1 MEAVTD
7 QPRARTR
14 VAVIEDED
22 LYREMLVSILS
33 LRPQLEVVGSFATGA
48 DALAQVPSL
57 RPDVILTDIVLG
69 GGINGIQL
77 GLKLRREIPRLGIT
91 LLSNHLKPWILSAIP
106 EDDMMGWGYL
116 HKAAVKNFGVIERA
130 IAGTADGMVVLDPGI
145 MANAQRTQKA
155 PVELTPR
162 QIEVLHLMA
171 QGYSNEGV
179 AERLGLAEKTVSNYI
194 NSIYQ
199 RLAIDWDD
207 PHVQPRVKAV
217 LYYLKELADASG
229 PE

>member
-1 MEAVTD
+1 MID
-7 QPRARTR
+7 QPKARTR
-14 VAVIEDED
+14 VVVIEDED
-22 LYREMLVSILS
+22 LYREMLVSLLG
-33 LRPQLEVVGSFATGA
+33 LRPQFEVVGSFATGT
-48 DALAQVPSL
+48 DALAQVPLL

-77 GLKLRREIPRLGIT
+77 GLKLRKNLPRLGIT
-91 LLSNHLKPWILSAIP
+91 LLSNHLKLSILSAIP
-106 EDDMMGWGYL
+106 ENDMMGWAYL
-116 HKAAVKNFGVIERA
+116 HKVAVKNMGVIERA

-145 MANAQRTQKA
+145 MVSAQRTQRA
-155 PVELTPR
+155 PVKLTPR

-179 AERLGLAEKTVSNYI
+179 AERLGLTEKTVSNYI

-199 RLAIDWDD
+199 RLAIDWND

-217 LYYLKELADASG
+217 LYYLKELVDAS
-229 PE
+229 